1 MEEAT
6 KIAAKY
12 LHTYMFSTPCIF
24 FREKLNQKLQVK
36 MKEYMHVKTRQILDL
51 GLKVDFKKT
60 FLTKVIIV

>member
-1 MEEAT
+1 
-6 KIAAKY
+6 
-12 LHTYMFSTPCIF
+12 MFSTPCIF

-51 GLKVDFKKT
+51 GLKVDFKKS